1 VLKVGLTG
9 GIGCGKSTVTALF
22 KQFNVPVLD
31 ADEIARQVV
40 AVGQPALLLIQQ
52 EFGSDSLN
60 DDGSLNR
67 DFIRELVFTD
77 PEQKKKLEA
86 IIHPLVYQ
94 TIQADIALLTAPYCI
109 LSIPLLFEVNR
120 ADFVDRVLVIDCPV
134 ATQIKRVQKRDNLS
148 LERVQSIID
157 SQVSRTF
164 RLAHAQDVIDN
175 TQSNAEL
182 AQQVEKLHNLY
193 LSLSS
198 Y

>member
-1 VLKVGLTG
+1 
-9 GIGCGKSTVTALF
+9 
-22 KQFNVPVLD
+22 
-31 ADEIARQVV
+31 
-40 AVGQPALLLIQQ
+40 
-52 EFGSDSLN
+52 
-60 DDGSLNR
+60 
-67 DFIRELVFTD
+67 
-77 PEQKKKLEA
+77 
-86 IIHPLVYQ
+86 
-94 TIQADIALLTAPYCI
+94 
-109 LSIPLLFEVNR
+109 
-120 ADFVDRVLVIDCPV
+120 VLVIDCPV